1 MKLLLLLSLM
11 SLVSCA
17 TKYVVPGNR
26 FITPESQGGALRG
39 QFEFQNTQGNKLTI
53 DTSQGTID
61 EGVTYEE
68 IPRTGYLLSSSLF
81 ESLDLIWSHT
91 GSANS
96 MLGAKLQF
104 LGGSRTANA
113 TGHKMAIAGL
123 FGANKHETEDKSVE
137 FTLGGQELLLLYG
150 YRITENFFPYASFSY
165 SKYNFE
171 GEISLP
177 GSPVNGAE
185 PSIDTSIKALNG
197 GVEFNYEFL
206 FAKIE
211 CSYQQIATT
220 DTMEKTGF
228 LVGYSFGLNW

>member
-39 QFEFQNTQGNKLTI
+39 QFEFQNTQAHQMTI

-81 ESLDLIWSHT
+81 ENLDLIWSHT

-104 LGGSRTANA
+104 LGASRTGNA
-113 TGHKMAIAGL
+113 TGHKMALAGL
-123 FGANKHETEDKSVE
+123 FGSNKHETEDKAVE
-137 FTLGGQELLLLYG
+137 FILGGQELLLLYG
-150 YRITENFFPYASFSY
+150 YRITENFLPYISFSY

-171 GEISLP
+171 GQISSA

-185 PSIDTSIKALNG
+185 PSIETTIKAMNG
-197 GVEFNYEFL
+197 GVEFNYELL

-211 CSYQQIATT
+211 CSYQQIAST
-220 DTMEKTGF
+220 DTKEKEGF

>member
-1 MKLLLLLSLM
+1 MN
-11 SLVSCA
+11 LVSCA
-17 TKYVVPGNR
+17 TKYVVPANR

-39 QFEFQNTQGNKLTI
+39 QFEIQNTQAHKLTI
-53 DTSQGTID
+53 DTSQGTTD
-61 EGVTYEE
+61 EGVTYEQ

-81 ESLDLIWSHT
+81 ENLDLIWSHT
-91 GSANS
+91 GAANS

-123 FGANKHETEDKSVE
+123 FGGNKHETEDKSVE

-150 YRITENFFPYASFSY
+150 YRISENFFPYTSFSY
-165 SKYNFE
+165 SKYHFE
-171 GEISLP
+171 GKISSA

-220 DTMEKTGF
+220 DTKEKTGL